1 MYQVLLVDDEPWVLR
16 GLTEGIPWAQLG
28 FEICA
33 QTSDPTEALTILLDR
48 QPDLVV
54 TDIKMPGISGMDLI
68 RCSREQGG
76 NSNFI
81 LFSGYGDFE
90 YAQRAIQYGVFAYL
104 LKPLNQKEF
113 TRTLE
118 LLAKSLQGPPTIR
131 ETDGLLFLDG
141 DLRIDPTLFE
151 SQTDA
156 VCCALT
162 CFLTFSDEIMLE
174 GLFSSLPHVCYRTG
188 SNKYLYFFQADSQQV
203 AGLLTGLLESE
214 AYLEKDY
221 LAFGLSRN
229 FSGISGISAAIRE
242 SEAAAGDHF
251 LYPERR
257 LSFYS
262 PADIACCN
270 AWLAKFHLTLT
281 RDGCEAAAEH
291 LEELGRFCQ
300 ENRLTLLDF
309 GYLHN
314 RILAFLEE
322 MGNGL
327 ELEFPAYG
335 QLPQKYA
342 DMQEAAEF
350 LTQMLEDVSDRRQ
363 PTAGAGGLSDT
374 FEQILQYLQENYS
387 QDISLA
393 SLSDRF
399 YINMTY
405 ICDLFKKYKS
415 TTFSKYLNN
424 LRLEQAHQLICST
437 QDTLQEITE
446 AAGYRDYYYF
456 IKQFKKKYGV
466 TPGSLRKTMEKEPS
480 NETSMEHQ
488 KADAADDRDHRHPD
502 RGN

>member
-16 GLTEGIPWAQLG
+16 GLAEGIQWERLG

-33 QTSDPTEALTILLDR
+33 QTSDPAEALTVLLDR

-54 TDIKMPGISGMDLI
+54 TDIKMPGVSGMDLV

-118 LLAKSLQGPPTIR
+118 LLVKSLHSPRAAQ
-131 ETDGLLFLDG
+131 ETDGTLFLDG
-141 DLRIDPTLFE
+141 DLRIDPALFE
-151 SQTDA
+151 PQADA
-156 VCCALT
+156 YCALT

-174 GLFSSLPHVCYRTG
+174 GLFSGLSHVRYRTG
-188 SNKYLYFFQADSQQV
+188 SNKYLYFFRADNQQV

-229 FSGISGISAAIRE
+229 FSGTSGISAAIRE
-242 SEAAAGDHF
+242 SEAAAGRHF

-257 LSFYS
+257 LNFYS
-262 PADIACCN
+262 SADITRCN
-270 AWLAKFHLTLT
+270 AWLEKFRLILT

-291 LEELGRFCQ
+291 LKELGRFCR
-300 ENRLTLLDF
+300 ENQLTLLDF

-314 RILAFLEE
+314 RVLAFLEE
-322 MGNGL
+322 MGDGL

-342 DMQEAAEF
+342 DMQEATEF
-350 LTQMLEDVSDRRQ
+350 LTQMLEDVCGRNQ
-363 PTAGAGGLSDT
+363 LTAGSIGLSDT

-393 SLSDRF
+393 SLSERF

-405 ICDLFKKYKS
+405 ICDLFKKYKA

-424 LRLEQAHQLICST
+424 LRLEQAHKLICST
-437 QDTLQEITE
+437 QETLQEITE
-446 AAGYRDYYYF
+446 AVGYRDYYYF

-466 TPGSLRKTMEKEPS
+466 TPGSLRKGMEKEHS